1 MPELTE
7 IEIPDSVS
15 EYIEPLSGSAPIGT
29 DASNDAEYFKL
40 NMEIPKP
47 VPDYKKWVEL
57 CTLILKDKS
66 KDIKAAAW
74 LSFAFYRTEGIKGFN
89 LGLNIILFLLKRFGA
104 DLFPSN
110 QAHKQKALQFLSS
123 SRVTKFLEK
132 EQVDKSNLNDFN
144 ECERLIND
152 ITVECSIIL
161 PGNEN
166 ILKPLGEVI
175 FSLIESAQVQS
186 EPLVKEDKKE
196 PPPPAPVSPAREF
209 VQQTSKPEPEIKSA
223 SQPAVSSSISEEDIT
238 VQLRRNI
245 SLLFEYE
252 EDGIK
257 KQRVPEFPGIFAV
270 SRIIQWSSLIRPADN
285 GGNTQVE
292 LPNKVIQ
299 ALIKDWYSKGDTDLL
314 ISRIESE
321 FIKENSTFR
330 FWIDAQRYL
339 ILSLEA
345 KGGSY
350 KQSAED
356 VKDHLSAL
364 LNRIKDLQ
372 HLKFKDKQTPFADSQ
387 TTKWLS
393 EEIINRRNAE
403 IRNTTNNHSIIVDEI
418 YNSIMEDYN
427 NILNDPQE
435 SFENNLMKMQAGL
448 NGDERKKGKFL
459 RRLNMADYC
468 YKHKEYNLA
477 RAVTLELKQLIDQLN
492 LSQWEPSLCTS
503 LWQLHYMI
511 NKEIISHTKDEN
523 ISRTLM
529 AEQEE
534 LFYQLAK
541 YNGVLALNLT
551 KQTR

>member
-1 MPELTE
+1 MPELTK
-7 IEIPDSVS
+7 IEIPDSVLD
-15 EYIEPLSGSAPIGT
+15 YIEPLSGSSPTGI
-29 DASNDAEYFKL
+29 DASNDAEYFRL

-66 KDIKAAAW
+66 KDLKAASW

-89 LGLNIILFLLKRFGA
+89 LGLNIILYLLKKFGS
-104 DLFPSN
+104 DLFPSSP
-110 QAHKQKALQFLSS
+110 AHKQKALQFLSS

-132 EQVDKSNLNDFN
+132 EQVDKGNLNDFN
-144 ECERLIND
+144 ECQRLI
-152 ITVECSIIL
+152 TEMTTECSIIL

-166 ILKPLGEVI
+166 IFKPLSEI
-175 FSLIESAQVQS
+175 ISSLIQSAQIQS
-186 EPLVKEDKKE
+186 APVIIEDRKESL
-196 PPPPAPVSPAREF
+196 PPAPLPTVREP
-209 VQQTSKPEPEIKSA
+209 VQHAPEAEPEIKAAAPST
-223 SQPAVSSSISEEDIT
+223 VSVSEEDIA
-238 VQLRRNI
+238 VQIRRSI

-270 SRIIQWSSLIRPADN
+270 SRIVQWSSLVRPVDN

-292 LPNKVIQ
+292 APNKVIQ
-299 ALIKDWYSKGDTDLL
+299 ALIKDWYSKGDFELL

-321 FIKENSTFR
+321 FIRENSSFR
-330 FWIDAQRYL
+330 YWIDAQRYL
-339 ILSLEA
+339 ILSLES

-350 KQSAED
+350 KQAAED
-356 VKDHLSAL
+356 VKDHLCAL

-372 HLKFKDKQTPFADSQ
+372 RLKFKDKQTPFADSD
-387 TTKWLS
+387 TTKWLN
-393 EEIINRRNAE
+393 EEIVNRQ
-403 IRNTTNNHSIIVDEI
+403 NTEVTNKPNNHTIIVDET
-418 YNSIMEDYN
+418 YN
-427 NILNDPQE
+427 NIIEEYSDILNDSHE
-435 SFENNLMKMQAGL
+435 GFENNLMKMQIGL
-448 NGDERKKGKFL
+448 NGDDRKKGKFL

-477 RAVTLELKQLIDQLN
+477 RAVSLELKQLIDQLN
-492 LSQWEPSLCTS
+492 LSQWEPSLCAS